1 MSTIREK
8 LLSKKNEEETN
19 STIRERLGLNNSAK
33 TDYDNQKSKLG
44 NVQKEYS
51 NALREEYSKQ
61 NVNNFS
67 LPTRLERNS
76 FIEDLKTNSPTNT
89 VNPFNPTENVRRI
102 KNAQNNVSELKNKVS
117 DEYNTLKYKRY
128 LKDAEKVNNEDVTWF
143 DKTIGNILRGESDL
157 VSSLGGDK
165 RTYIDEDGNKIYLPT
180 YNELKQQKVSDSYD
194 TKIGK
199 LLGDVTYNAS
209 KILGS
214 TAINTL
220 APGVGTTMYWQ
231 DMFMDNYK
239 NTKNQGYDNTKATV
253 YSMVNTGFEYL
264 TGKFLGSATKGLTG
278 GKTSELSNAISNV
291 SNKIINN
298 PKISS
303 IIGSMGSEGTEE
315 FIQEYLD
322 NASRLLIL
330 GEDIDLTSSDILEDA
345 LYSAAVGG
353 LSGGFIEAVDGSSAN
368 NARNNVEVYEEFKK
382 NLEETKKTTT
392 DVKKIQQIDSLI
404 SKVNGYIKSPFQEE
418 TKIISNI
425 NDINNRYEDIQ
436 KSNLNENSDYLDEI
450 KTKTLEQMKEEKQD
464 TEKVRSEVE
473 NILNERKNDNLIPYN
488 NHEIENYKDGKV
500 KIAKDNRDVQNFIE
514 NSKLLP
520 SNAKLYF
527 GKISNILADKIKKTA
542 GINLENYN
550 ISLKADSIKHILKG
564 HSNQNEV
571 LRGQIPVI
579 DSDFNLIPSI
589 ISNYDTVEQSG
600 TTKDNK
606 PVLTFTKQIGD
617 KYYLVN
623 YVSDKNHNLEVQ
635 TMWKQQKKNSATADN
650 TQMSPIQ
657 TPEANSGTSSLY
669 DNNISQSSDNVKLP
683 SQYNMQQYYKNNT
696 KKVMDP
702 LEISRMTNENANT
715 TPNLPKY
722 QTVTGNKE
730 SKFYTNATEN
740 SKFLSENTRKLIS
753 NESDIKF
760 YKVITNEE
768 TLNKAY
774 KKLQDGGMS
783 ETLSWFN
790 RNGYDENGKLNYKPT
805 AEDVAEGWI
814 LMKQYEDAEDYDS
827 VVAIAK
833 KMREIGTQAGQTV
846 QAFNIMERLTPEG
859 MVKYAQSELTEAYN
873 LMVKNK
879 TSDWIEQNREKFEL
893 TADEVKFI
901 MDTMK
906 RVSKMEDG
914 YEKKVELAQI
924 QKVMTDK
931 LPSTKGAKIKSWM
944 RISMLFNPKTQVKN
958 VAGNA
963 LIAPVNY
970 FGDLFSSYADK
981 IVSKKTGV
989 RTTGN
994 INIKAILKG
1003 MKQGA
1008 YEATNDYKLG
1018 INTKDMEGNRFE
1030 IGTGKS
1036 FNDEK
1041 IIGRNLNRVESLLN
1055 YVMDA
1060 GDRIFSQASFEN
1072 SLQNQLVLNNTN
1084 KITQEMIDIAHS
1096 EALQRTW
1103 NDNNNYTQFVLSVRS
1118 MMNKLNIDG
1127 YGLGDVLIPFAKTP
1141 ANLTKAIVDY
1151 SPAGLVKAIV
1161 EGNNLK
1167 KSLTNG
1173 QYNAKMQHKFV
1184 QDLGKATAGTML
1196 YVLGYA
1202 LAKSGKI
1209 TGDNDDDKDVSNFL
1223 KRSLGIS
1230 SYSIKIGNKSFTY
1243 DWAQPLAAP
1252 LSITA
1257 NVVNSKNDGVA
1268 LLEGIVGS
1276 LDTAGSI
1283 LLDQSFLQSIN
1294 DVLSD
1299 NDGIV
1304 SGLINEVL
1312 GLPSRAIPTFSKQIV
1327 DLTDNTQRTA
1337 YEYKNPLKTA
1347 VNNIKAKIPG
1357 LSKTLEP
1364 VIDTMGNESKR
1375 YGGKNDFFNIFLN
1388 PANINSSNLSESAKE
1403 IYDIYTK
1410 TGDKTVM
1417 PTTAPYSTKING
1429 ENVILSSNQ
1438 RTKYQKLSGSIVEE
1452 NVKNLMNS
1460 NVYQKMSNT
1469 DKAETIKNIVN
1480 YANNQAK
1487 IEILGAEVSN
1497 TYAKVKK
1504 YTEIGG
1510 KVSDYYLF
1518 KQHIDDSSTEAK
1530 KESISNYLINSNLSN
1545 KEISQLYS
1553 NYYSSEETL
1562 DILSNADIPI
1572 KEFIKF
1578 NLQEFESDFNSK
1590 TGKSVS
1596 GSRQKKVINYVNSL
1610 NLSIPQKALLIKME
1624 YSSYKKYDKQ
1634 IVNYINGKNLS
1645 FLDKATILKKAG
1657 FSSYDKQI
1665 ISYVNELNKTVNEKQ
1680 KILEDMGF
1688 TVRNG
1693 RVY

>member
-19 STIRERLGLNNSAK
+19 FTIRERLGLNNSAK
-33 TDYDNQKSKLG
+33 TDYDNQKTKLG
-44 NVQKEYS
+44 NAQKEYN

-157 VSSLGGDK
+157 VSTLGGDK

-180 YNELKQQKVSDSYD
+180 YNELKQQKVSNSYD

-239 NTKNQGYDNTKATV
+239 NTKNQGYDNTKATI

-278 GKTSELSNAISNV
+278 GKNSELSNAISNV

-345 LYSAAVGG
+345 LYSAAVGS

-392 DVKKIQQIDSLI
+392 DVAKVKEIDNLIKKVD
-404 SKVNGYIKSPFQEE
+404 NY
-418 TKIISNI
+418 
-425 NDINNRYEDIQ
+425 IQ
-436 KSNLNENSDYLDEI
+436 KPF
-450 KTKTLEQMKEEKQD
+450 
-464 TEKVRSEVE
+464 TEKNITSEVE
-473 NILNERKNDNLIPYN
+473 LALNAIKQQAKSQEIQVQQSLEKLSSMKNNINFSKTTDSDIFSKQIDEVMNGTFPKRDMLTVSENTPQVLQAVGLNNLPITITQKHLNTIMNSSGQYKDVNYHNLGVDIVKQLPKAISEPLNILKSST
-488 NHEIENYKDGKV
+488 KDDSIV
-500 KIAKDNRDVQNFIE
+500 VVTD
-514 NSKLLP
+514 
-520 SNAKLYF
+520 
-527 GKISNILADKIKKTA
+527 LADNQERPIIASIKINGKGQINSVQIDTNVMTSAYGRNNYDNFMQENISKGNLLYDIDEGIIKKSDTTDRVQFPMR
-542 GINLENYN
+542 
-550 ISLKADSIKHILKG
+550 SSSSVTTSD
-564 HSNQNEV
+564 
-571 LRGQIPVI
+571 IP
-579 DSDFNLIPSI
+579 
-589 ISNYDTVEQSG
+589 
-600 TTKDNK
+600 
-606 PVLTFTKQIGD
+606 
-617 KYYLVN
+617 
-623 YVSDKNHNLEVQ
+623 KN
-635 TMWKQQKKNSATADN
+635 T
-650 TQMSPIQ
+650 SPI
-657 TPEANSGTSSLY
+657 SY
-669 DNNISQSSDNVKLP
+669 DNNTTNLYESQIAPLL
-683 SQYNMQQYYKNNT
+683 SQYNMQQYDKNNT

-715 TPNLPKY
+715 TPKLSKY
-722 QTVTGNKE
+722 QTMTGNKE

-760 YKVITNEE
+760 YKGITNEE

-944 RISMLFNPKTQVKN
+944 RISMLFNPKTQVRN

-981 IVSKKTGV
+981 IVSKKTGI

-994 INIKAILKG
+994 MNIKAILKG

-1127 YGLGDVLIPFAKTP
+1127 YGLGDILIPFAKTP

-1202 LAKSGKI
+1202 LAKSGTI

-1312 GLPSRAIPTFSKQIV
+1312 GLPSRAVPTFSKQIV

-1375 YGGKNDFFNIFLN
+1375 YGGKNDFFNVFLN

-1497 TYAKVKK
+1497 TYAKVKE

-1578 NLQEFESDFNSK
+1578 NLQGFESDFNSK

-1596 GSRQKKVINYVNSL
+1596 CSRQKKVINYVNSL

-1665 ISYVNELNKTVNEKQ
+1665 ISYVNKLNKTVNEKQ